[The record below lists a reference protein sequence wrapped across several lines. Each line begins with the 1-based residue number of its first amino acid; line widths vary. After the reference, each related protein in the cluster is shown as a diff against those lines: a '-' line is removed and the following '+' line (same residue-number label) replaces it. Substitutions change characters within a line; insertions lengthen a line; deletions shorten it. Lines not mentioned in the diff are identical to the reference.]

1 MKVERRVVGPI
12 ETNCYIVVCE
22 KTPEAIIIDPGFGKS
37 EAKAFLDEIKER
49 SLKIKYIVNTHGH
62 DDHTSGNTILK
73 EATNAKILIHE
84 ADVQMLAWHHQTHYS
99 RPAIGKTK
107 PPAADQL
114 LKEGDIIE
122 IGDIKLTVI
131 HTPGH
136 TKGSISLH
144 SQNDNVAFTG
154 DTLFAQSIGRT
165 DLPGGSYPDI
175 MRSLKTK
182 LAKLP
187 DQTVVYPGHGETTTI
202 GKEKKSNPFLLA

>member
-1 MKVERRVVGPI
+1 MKVERRTVGPI
-12 ETNCYIVVCE
+12 ETNCYVVACE
-22 KTPEAIIIDPGFGKS
+22 KTREAIIVDPGFGKS
-37 EAKAFLDEIKER
+37 EAQAFIDEIKER
-49 SLKIKYIVNTHGH
+49 GLKVKYIVNTHGH
-62 DDHTSGNTILK
+62 DDHTSGNTAIK
-73 EATNAKILIHE
+73 EATNAKVLIHE
-84 ADVQMLAWHHQTHYS
+84 ADAHMLTPFS
-99 RPAIGKTK
+99 LNRPKTRNNETES
-107 PPAADQL
+107 PVADQL

-144 SQNDNVAFTG
+144 SQNDNVVFTG

-165 DLPGGSYPDI
+165 DFPGGSYPDI
-175 MRSLKTK
+175 MWSLKTK

-202 GKEKKSNPFLLA
+202 GKEKNSNPFLLA

>member
-1 MKVERRVVGPI
+1 MKVERRIVGPI
-12 ETNCYIVVCE
+12 ETNCYVVACE
-22 KTPEAIIIDPGFGKS
+22 KTREAVVVDPGFGKS
-37 EAKAFLDEIKER
+37 EAEAFIDEIKER
-49 SLKIKYIVNTHGH
+49 GLKVKYIVNTHGH
-62 DDHTSGNTILK
+62 DDHTSGNKALK
-73 EATNAKILIHE
+73 EATNAEVLIHE
-84 ADVQMLAWHHQTHYS
+84 ADAHMLTPFS
-99 RPAIGKTK
+99 LNRPKTRNNETES
-107 PPAADQL
+107 PVADQL
-114 LKEGDIIE
+114 LKEGDVIE
-122 IGDIKLTVI
+122 AGNIRLTVI

-165 DLPGGSYPDI
+165 DFPGGSYPDI

-202 GKEKKSNPFLLA
+202 GKEKKENPFLLA

>member
-1 MKVERRVVGPI
+1 MKVERRIVGPI
-12 ETNCYIVVCE
+12 ETNCYVVACE
-22 KTPEAIIIDPGFGKS
+22 KTREAIVVDPGFGKS
-37 EAKAFLDEIKER
+37 EAQAFIDEIKER
-49 SLKIKYIVNTHGH
+49 GLKVKYIVNTHGH
-62 DDHTSGNTILK
+62 DDHTSGNTAIK
-73 EATNAKILIHE
+73 EATNAKVLIHE
-84 ADVQMLAWHHQTHYS
+84 ADAHMLTPPSPNRQ
-99 RPAIGKTK
+99 KTRNNK
-107 PPAADQL
+107 PEFSSADRL

-202 GKEKKSNPFLLA
+202 GKEKKSNPFLLP

>member
-1 MKVERRVVGPI
+1 MKVERRTVGPI
-12 ETNCYIVVCE
+12 ETNCYVAECE
-22 KTPEAIIIDPGFGKS
+22 KTREAIIVDPGFMKS
-37 EAKAFLDEIKER
+37 EAQAFIDEIKER
-49 SLKIKYIVNTHGH
+49 GLKVKYIVNTHGH
-62 DDHTSGNTILK
+62 DDHTSGNTAIK
-73 EATNAKILIHE
+73 EATNAKVLIHE
-84 ADVQMLAWHHQTHYS
+84 ADARMLTPFSLNH
-99 RPAIGKTK
+99 PKTRNNMTESQ
-107 PPAADQL
+107 AADQL

-122 IGDIKLTVI
+122 AGNIRLTVI

-144 SQNDNVAFTG
+144 SQNDNVVFTG

-165 DLPGGSYPDI
+165 DFPGGSYTDI

-202 GKEKKSNPFLLA
+202 GKEKASNPFLLL

>member
-1 MKVERRVVGPI
+1 MKVERRIVGPI
-12 ETNCYIVVCE
+12 ETNCYVVACE
-22 KTPEAIIIDPGFGKS
+22 KTREAIVVDPGFGKS
-37 EAKAFLDEIKER
+37 EAKAFIDEIKER
-49 SLKIKYIVNTHGH
+49 GLKVKYIVNTHGH
-62 DDHTSGNTILK
+62 DDHTSGNTALK
-73 EATNAKILIHE
+73 EATNARVLIHE
-84 ADVQMLAWHHQTHYS
+84 ADAHMLTPLSTNRQKARNNNSKY
-99 RPAIGKTK
+99 
-107 PPAADQL
+107 PAADQL

-144 SQNDNVAFTG
+144 SQSENVVFTG

-165 DLPGGSYPDI
+165 DFPGGSYTDI

-182 LAKLP
+182 LVKLP

-202 GKEKKSNPFLLA
+202 GKEKNSNPFLLA